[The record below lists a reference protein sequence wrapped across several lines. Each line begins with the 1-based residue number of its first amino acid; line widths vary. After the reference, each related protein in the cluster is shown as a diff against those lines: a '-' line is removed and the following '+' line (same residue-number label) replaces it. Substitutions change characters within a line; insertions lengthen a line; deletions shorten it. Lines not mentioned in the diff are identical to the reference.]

1 MNSYTAVVEEP
12 NVLDFS
18 NPSLVPETAL
28 FSFHPLVYLYF
39 TLAFYLVPYPI
50 YRLIAKKLNWET
62 NQKSIARHWSD
73 TMLGL
78 SYGLIL
84 FIFGNYTRAFR
95 YVSIFHSRSFSF
107 LIFFFFS
114 WITVITFYPCLFGYA
129 WIAERPYTKT
139 SLPNIKSWPKGMWI
153 VFSIAVGL
161 VKYIGSY

>member
-1 MNSYTAVVEEP
+1 MNSYTASVEEP

-39 TLAFYLVPYPI
+39 ILAFYLVPYPI

-95 YVSIFHSRSFSF
+95 YV
-107 LIFFFFS
+107 
-114 WITVITFYPCLFGYA
+114 
-129 WIAERPYTKT
+129 
-139 SLPNIKSWPKGMWI
+139 
-153 VFSIAVGL
+153 
-161 VKYIGSY
+161 